1 MLQFHFQCS
10 FLSNF
15 SIRFKREAA
24 FVFWPFNNVNC
35 AGSGE
40 KTQHVQRKSP
50 TISELVRNAAVER
63 SNINDNDNDIHK
75 LLYKDAENWERRT
88 TSRGN
93 SGRQAIPDELLNSGN
108 ASLLTLLASDIL
120 EESDIENTQCD
131 TEGHQADSRWMFG
144 NFLCPSNGF
153 KAG

>member
-1 MLQFHFQCS
+1 MQFS
-10 FLSNF
+10 FFFFF
-15 SIRFKREAA
+15 SIRFKRKAV
-24 FVFWPFNNVNC
+24 FVFWPFRLLIVLVL
-35 AGSGE
+35 G
-40 KTQHVQRKSP
+40 KTQHAQEKSP
-50 TISELVRNAAVER
+50 TISELVRNATITITIY
-63 SNINDNDNDIHK
+63 INCYIRTQRT
-75 LLYKDAENWERRT
+75 ENRELRT

-120 EESDIENTQCD
+120 EESDIEYTQCD